1 MAICKC
7 GPASN
12 FAVIVVSF
20 LSTRN
25 FHLNPWAGQTH
36 WAILFEKVNF
46 RTEIT
51 EDNFDGMI
59 GHSRISNSGRSP
71 LTCPELYQSAYGIV
85 LALRFAVAQTG
96 HESTLAL

>member
-1 MAICKC
+1 MYIA
-7 GPASN
+7 
-12 FAVIVVSF
+12 SF

-36 WAILFEKVNF
+36 RAILIEKVIF

-59 GHSRISNSGRSP
+59 G
-71 LTCPELYQSAYGIV
+71 T
-85 LALRFAVAQTG
+85 T
-96 HESTLAL
+96 